1 MYRFLN
7 EIIAGASDAFATFL
21 DTLAADEAYGVEINS
36 PGGSVN
42 EGMFISHRMQQRP
55 PAVAYIH
62 SAGSMAALLAQH
74 ASKRVMASDGHLTP
88 HNPHIT
94 MEGDSSKLIITAEWM
109 KNIEDEMISIYRAK
123 SKATKAATAALEV
136 PAKDIMEPS
145 GHLYYNRNSD

>member
-74 ASKRVMASDGHLTP
+74 ASKRVMAADGHLTP

-123 SKATKAATAALEV
+123 SKATKATILQLMQESA
-136 PAKDIMEPS
+136 
-145 GHLYYNRNSD
+145 R